1 MTRPLPTTARG
12 LIGAVIFAAFGVT
25 GCSYVHEKMDQAK
38 AIASIA
44 RAGHSYRAYSIPSD
58 AMTPALKQNSVVIG
72 DESAYQDAKPMRGDI
87 VIFKPPIP
95 SQGPFIKRVVGL
107 PGTTFEMI
115 GGKVNAGGSILTE
128 AYIPK
133 GASYEMAVRNYG
145 IYESYG
151 SGWRRLDP
159 TSANIPPKSM
169 WTSPDTIPSHC
180 YIVLGDNRN
189 DSEDSHIWGFA
200 QDSGNFATGPEAG
213 QATGTFSKVVKVL
226 PSE

>member
-1 MTRPLPTTARG
+1 
-12 LIGAVIFAAFGVT
+12 
-25 GCSYVHEKMDQAK
+25 
-38 AIASIA
+38 
-44 RAGHSYRAYSIPSD
+44 
-58 AMTPALKQNSVVIG
+58 
-72 DESAYQDAKPMRGDI
+72 
-87 VIFKPPIP
+87 
-95 SQGPFIKRVVGL
+95 
-107 PGTTFEMI
+107 
-115 GGKVNAGGSILTE
+115 
-128 AYIPK
+128 
-133 GASYEMAVRNYG
+133 MAVRNYG